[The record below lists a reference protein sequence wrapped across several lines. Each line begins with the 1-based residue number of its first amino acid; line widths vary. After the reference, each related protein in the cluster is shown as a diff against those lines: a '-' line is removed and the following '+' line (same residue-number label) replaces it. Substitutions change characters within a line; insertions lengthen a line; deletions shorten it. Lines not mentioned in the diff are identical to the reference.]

1 MPLCRNTKKSNK
13 NKKTMPFIQ
22 WCLET
27 AQPLAK
33 TTLISPITYYCSHET
48 TVSFV
53 AIKDLAAN
61 QNKNKNICQKL

>member
-1 MPLCRNTKKSNK
+1 
-13 NKKTMPFIQ
+13 MPFIQ